1 GPLTATSWPSTLTST
16 PLGTEIGFL
25 PIRDMVF
32 SPSLPDVGEDF
43 PTHTL
48 LRGLTVGQEA
58 WRGRQDGDA
67 ESAEHLRQVRGLRV
81 HPQSRFRH
89 PAQAGDRTFPI
100 GSELEVQ
107 EQRLADLGVLDAP
120 VGDVA
125 LGLEDLGDVRLEL
138 RERHADVLVVSRVGV
153 AQTREHVCD
162 WISHCH
168 LGTCPSSLRFPPTWS
183 AWTCNVE
190 IILS

>member
-1 GPLTATSWPSTLTST
+1 
-16 PLGTEIGFL
+16 
-25 PIRDMVF
+25 
-32 SPSLPDVGEDF
+32 
-43 PTHTL
+43 
-48 LRGLTVGQEA
+48 
-58 WRGRQDGDA
+58 RQDGDA
-67 ESAEHLRQVRGLRV
+67 ESAENLRQVRGLRV

-138 RERHADVLVVSRVGV
+138 RERHADVLVVSRVGF

-162 WISHCH
+162 WNILCIIRESVVMIEYVSVVNGRCGLDHMNILTANNVLSVSVLL
-168 LGTCPSSLRFPPTWS
+168 LGYLQLRKDDNVVTDSVILAIRESAKVSYKGESL
-183 AWTCNVE
+183 
-190 IILS
+190 